1 MSSDALNKPE
11 SEIEGLRTEYLE
23 AVEENRAAHQR
34 YEQALAARGDQQ
46 PQHTEAQVRA
56 EGVDATTLLERHI
69 ELLRLQKQNAS
80 LVVVR
85 DELDRLKLKRE
96 ATKLNFLPTTAVE
109 DFDAR
114 FEAGQDVRVLEE
126 SITRRVKALELEVVR
141 AHHEAGNERAK
152 LEKVKMQTQ
161 TRISNASPNRQL
173 HAILATRQELTTW
186 LEESLEKCQDQ
197 EEQRESE
204 QVEECGRNVITEAM
218 IEGQYQR
225 YLDARERLVAAV
237 TESKAPLPEKPTPEL
252 RSSEERQTE
261 QKTRTTRHH
270 GSREAKAT
278 LLNTI
283 EKIVLPK
290 LQNQSVS
297 QAHLVFADEQLQ
309 NGLGRT
315 INMLDRLG
323 DESQLLQAFPIL
335 ARSGRFGHAASTFGK
350 QIDAQEPQNKDE
362 ISRRMA
368 AWLFAAEAADVAVSG
383 AMERQLGQGRDATD
397 SLSRSLAELKFL
409 KETHRDDNFVL

>member
-11 SEIEGLRTEYLE
+11 SEIEGLRNEYLE

-46 PQHTEAQVRA
+46 PQHTSAQDRA
-56 EGVDATTLLERHI
+56 EGVDATALLERHI

-80 LVVVR
+80 LVVLR

-96 ATKLNFLPTTAVE
+96 ATNLDFLPTTAVE

-114 FEAGQDVRVLEE
+114 FEAGPDVRVLEE

-141 AHHEAGNERAK
+141 AHHEAGNERVK

-204 QVEECGRNVITEAM
+204 QVEECGRHVITEAM
-218 IEGQYQR
+218 IEGQYQQ

-237 TESKAPLPEKPTPEL
+237 TESRAPLPGKSTPEL
-252 RSSEERQTE
+252 RDSERQTE
-261 QKTRTTRHH
+261 QKPRTTRQH

-309 NGLGRT
+309 NEFGRT

-397 SLSRSLAELKFL
+397 SLSRSLAELKLL
-409 KETHRDDNFVL
+409 KETNSDDNFVL